1 MLGSELEEDRNM
13 SIIVYILTFYRYLY
27 LMVDN
32 LI

>member
-1 MLGSELEEDRNM
+1 MLGSELEEDR
-13 SIIVYILTFYRYLY
+13 ILTIFVYILTFSRYLY

>member
-1 MLGSELEEDRNM
+1 MLGSELEEDRILI
-13 SIIVYILTFYRYLY
+13 IIVYILTFSCYLY